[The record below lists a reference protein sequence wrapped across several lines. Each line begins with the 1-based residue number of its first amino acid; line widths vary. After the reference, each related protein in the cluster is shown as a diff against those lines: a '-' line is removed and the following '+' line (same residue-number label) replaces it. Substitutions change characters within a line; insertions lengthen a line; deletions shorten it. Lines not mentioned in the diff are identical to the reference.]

1 MKNDVRE
8 HEGLKGADS
17 YSDSQ
22 KLKPGSEACL
32 LAYSVEGS
40 DIVLHS
46 SNYAMSMT
54 VYNLPKAQKARCG
67 QI

>member
-32 LAYSVEGS
+32 HTYNVEGS
-40 DIVLHS
+40 DIILHS
-46 SNYAMSMT
+46 SNYAMSTT
-54 VYNLPKAQKARCG
+54 VYNIPKAQKARCG
-67 QI
+67 QV